1 MTLWIVIIVLKPPVQ
16 WGHSLPNPLFTKSPS
31 TIERFRIP
39 LQSKRF
45 LILFDYIFLHTTKTF
60 HFYLIWIR
68 LEGYY
73 IFKVFKDLPDFC
85 YSKFLQAVQRNETD
99 NFQFFYSRKFHT
111 ISLSLM
117 SIPLPN
123 PNIWPAKSHS
133 KNTLWD
139 IKRKSISTKTHTHT
153 LWYCCEFQESKRLK
167 CPSLVSTLKVRRN
180 CTSSSLFCLRKL
192 QFAGVLS
199 FKGANSTSQH
209 PFQLHPS
216 GEENTYT
223 NSEWTC
229 IFSRSDNLF

>member
-1 MTLWIVIIVLKPPVQ
+1 MTLWIVIIAPPVQ
-16 WGHSLPNPLFTKSPS
+16 WGSHPSTKSPS

-99 NFQFFYSRKFHT
+99 EFQFFFIRESHNQPLFYSPWLKHL
-111 ISLSLM
+111 IWKVV
-117 SIPLPN
+117 PLHKHLGTSRGGAFLP
-123 PNIWPAKSHS
+123 
-133 KNTLWD
+133 
-139 IKRKSISTKTHTHT
+139 KTHTHT
-153 LWYCCEFQESKRLK
+153 LYWIVVNFKSQKVWNVSKFGLHFESKKKLPIHCFACK
-167 CPSLVSTLKVRRN
+167 SYNLQGCKVPKGCQTLY
-180 CTSSSLFCLRKL
+180 TW
-192 QFAGVLS
+192 
-199 FKGANSTSQH
+199 QH
-209 PFQLHPS
+209 PFQLLHPS

>member
-99 NFQFFYSRKFHT
+99 NFQFFLFAKVSHNQ
-111 ISLSLM
+111 
-117 SIPLPN
+117 PLFDVDSSAQPQHLT
-123 PNIWPAKSHS
+123 WQVSQQEHLVRHQEEEHFY
-133 KNTLWD
+133 KN
-139 IKRKSISTKTHTHT
+139 THTHSMIL
-153 LWYCCEFQESKRLK
+153 LWISRVKKVEMSKFGLHFESKK
-167 CPSLVSTLKVRRN
+167 
-180 CTSSSLFCLRKL
+180 KL
-192 QFAGVLS
+192 HIKFTVLLAKAS
-199 FKGANSTSQH
+199 ICRGAK
-209 PFQLHPS
+209 F
-216 GEENTYT
+216 
-223 NSEWTC
+223 
-229 IFSRSDNLF
+229 

>member
-123 PNIWPAKSHS
+123 PNIWPDKSHS

-153 LWYCCEFQESKRLK
+153 LIILLWISRVKKVEMSKFGLHFESKK
-167 CPSLVSTLKVRRN
+167 
-180 CTSSSLFCLRKL
+180 KL
-192 QFAGVLS
+192 HIKFTVLLAKAS
-199 FKGANSTSQH
+199 ICRGAK
-209 PFQLHPS
+209 F
-216 GEENTYT
+216 
-223 NSEWTC
+223 
-229 IFSRSDNLF
+229 

>member
-117 SIPLPN
+117 SIPPN
-123 PNIWPAKSHS
+123 FYIWSQDKFCCNNIKWNAM
-133 KNTLWD
+133 
-139 IKRKSISTKTHTHT
+139 RKSISTHTHT
-153 LWYCCEFQESKRLK
+153 MILLWISRVKKVEMSKFGLHFETK
-167 CPSLVSTLKVRRN
+167 K
-180 CTSSSLFCLRKL
+180 KL
-192 QFAGVLS
+192 HIQFTVLLA
-199 FKGANSTSQH
+199 KATICRGAK
-209 PFQLHPS
+209 F
-216 GEENTYT
+216 
-223 NSEWTC
+223 
-229 IFSRSDNLF
+229 

>member
-99 NFQFFYSRKFHT
+99 NFQFFFIRESFTQSASLWCRFLCPTPTSDLTSLTARTPCETSRGRAFLQK
-111 ISLSLM
+111 
-117 SIPLPN
+117 
-123 PNIWPAKSHS
+123 
-133 KNTLWD
+133 
-139 IKRKSISTKTHTHT
+139 HTHT
-153 LWYCCEFQESKRLK
+153 LYDI
-167 CPSLVSTLKVRRN
+167 VVN
-180 CTSSSLFCLRKL
+180 
-192 QFAGVLS
+192 
-199 FKGANSTSQH
+199 FKSQKGWNVQVWS
-209 PFQLHPS
+209 PL
-216 GEENTYT
+216 
-223 NSEWTC
+223 WK
-229 IFSRSDNLF
+229 